1 MQVYKTVTIA
11 GSDSSGGAGI
21 QADLKTFQELGVYG
35 MSALTTIVAQDE
47 SWGHHVFPV
56 EPDTV
61 AAQLRTALEVIGA
74 DACKTGMLGSIRVI
88 ELVAQA
94 IAASGIQTIVID
106 PVMICKGVDEELHPE
121 VNECLREVLVPLATV
136 VTPNLIEA
144 AKLSGMAPLQ
154 SVEEMKEAAR
164 RIHRLGPSYVLVKGE
179 GGCRETMRLTYCMTA
194 AALTFSKWKRSARQI
209 RTGRAAPTLPQSPR
223 NWQREGQCQRQL
235 RPQRRLL
242 PRASVTRFP
251 CARLSDRPITA
262 PIGNQKAATDQAGHR
277 LCFPCV
283 HSLNQSLSYR
293 IWN

>member
-164 RIHRLGPSYVLVKGE
+164 RIHRLGPSYVLVKG
-179 GGCRETMRLTYCMTA
+179 GGRLPGDKAIDLLYNGSS
-194 AALTFSKWKRSARQI
+194 FDIFEVEKI
-209 RTGRAAPTLPQSPR
+209 RTTNTHGAGCSYSAA
-223 NWQREGQCQRQL
+223 
-235 RPQRRLL
+235 
-242 PRASVTRFP
+242 
-251 CARLSDRPITA
+251 ITA
-262 PIGNQKAATDQAGHR
+262 ELAKGRSVPEAVATAKAFITEGIRHSFSLRSFVGPTNHSAYRQSKGGN
-277 LCFPCV
+277 
-283 HSLNQSLSYR
+283 
-293 IWN
+293 